1 MHFGHLALMQNK
13 ARAGTVVC
21 LSGCIFAVIGAEAY
35 EKLLKKEN
43 ASALMSSV
51 NFFK

>member
-1 MHFGHLALMQNK
+1 MQFTKGMHFGHLSLLQNK

-21 LSGCIFAVIGAEAY
+21 LTGCIFAVIGAESY

-43 ASALMSSV
+43 ASALL
-51 NFFK
+51 